1 MVFATRMYLR
11 LGGVAAVDGAYELRV
26 ELGQPWLALAIK
38 DQKGVD
44 HVGSLCELGHT
55 QGDGQQPKWSTN
67 SVMICCEM
75 GSRNVTPAGVLPRL
89 RDVTAGK
96 PNGHTFTADAR
107 TTVSTPEKLG
117 KATVR
122 RWGCCHSTAQRAPS
136 SPPSPTCHS
145 FKLPSPGSQ
154 HISSTCI
161 ASCPILSLSSIT
173 IIVCPSFQT
182 QLFHSLRSK

>member
-1 MVFATRMYLR
+1 MCLR
-11 LGGVAAVDGAYELRV
+11 VGGVDGAYELRV
-26 ELGQPWLALAIK
+26 EFGQPWLALAIK

-44 HVGSLCELGHT
+44 HVGGLCGLGHT

-67 SVMICCEM
+67 YVMICCEM
-75 GSRNVTPAGVLPRL
+75 GPRNVTLAGVLPRL
-89 RDVTAGK
+89 RDVTDGK
-96 PNGHTFTADAR
+96 LNGHNLLTADAR

-145 FKLPSPGSQ
+145 FKLPSPGPQ

-161 ASCPILSLSSIT
+161 ASCSILSLSNIT
-173 IIVCPSFQT
+173 RIVCPSFQT